1 MSVVAAPRSKFEPVE
16 LETVLPSVETILV
29 KAPVV
34 EVFPLVPETKIML
47 RFFARATKAF
57 G

>member
-16 LETVLPSVETILV
+16 FVTVVPSVATIL
-29 KAPVV
+29 ARAFVV
-34 EVFPLVPETKIML
+34 EVFPLVPETKMIF
-47 RFFARATKAF
+47 RFLASATKAL

>member
-29 KAPVV
+29 KALVV